1 MRVAQV
7 RYIAIEGVTSV
18 GKTALARLLAGRLNA
33 RLALEDPE
41 ENPFLPLFYEDPE
54 RYGFQTQVFF
64 MLSRYRMQQELHQ
77 MDLFHELVIG
87 NFVFQRNR
95 IYANTALNDAEFAL
109 YERLTDTLGQNV
121 PKPDLVIYLQNKA
134 ENLLRNI
141 KKRDRGYERVISETY
156 LSRLVDAYNHFFFHY
171 VETPLLVINVSDM
184 DFVHHP
190 DDLEDLINQIQAPP
204 AGTRYY
210 RPMHGVKA

>member
-1 MRVAQV
+1 MAQV

-210 RPMHGVKA
+210 RPMHGAKA